1 MTKEE
6 YIEDLQTR
14 ATQKDLDDSQY
25 AWGDALFTL
34 RDVIGKY
41 CHEFKDVVPDKM
53 FSKFITEDEA
63 LDMAQK
69 YIDNDN
75 LIGLKRFLEGS
86 WLYDGIYKLDKYNE
100 LEDTSQEEMFEV
112 RDKIIQYIKDSD
124 K

>member
-6 YIEDLQTR
+6 HIENLQTM

-34 RDVIGKY
+34 RDVIGNY
-41 CHEFKDVVPDKM
+41 CHEFKDDVPDKM

-63 LDMAQK
+63 TEMAQK

-75 LIGLKRFLEGS
+75 LIGLRRFLVGS
-86 WLYDGIYKLDKYNE
+86 VLYNGIYKLDEHNE
-100 LEDTSQEEMFEV
+100 LEDTTPEEMFEV
-112 RDKIIQYIKDSD
+112 RDKIIQYIRDSD

>member
-6 YIEDLQTR
+6 YIEDLQTM

-41 CHEFKDVVPDKM
+41 CREFKDDVPDKM

-112 RDKIIQYIKDSD
+112 RDKIIQHIKDSD

>member
-6 YIEDLQTR
+6 YIENLQTM

-63 LDMAQK
+63 LDMAQE
-69 YIDNDN
+69 YINDNN
-75 LIGLKRFLEGS
+75 LIGLGRFLAGS
-86 WLYDGIYKLDKYNE
+86 ILYNGIYKLDEHNE
-100 LEDTSQEEMFEV
+100 LEDTTPEEMFEV

>member
-6 YIEDLQTR
+6 YIEHLQED

-34 RDVIGKY
+34 RGIIWGY
-41 CHEFKDVVPDKM
+41 CREFNDDVPDKM
-53 FSKFITEDEA
+53 FRKFITEEEA
-63 LDMAQK
+63 TAMAQK

-75 LIGLKRFLEGS
+75 LIGLRRFLVGS
-86 WLYDGIYKLDKYNE
+86 MLYDGIYKLDENNE
-100 LEDTSQEEMFEV
+100 LEDTSQKEMFEV
-112 RDKIIQYIKDSD
+112 RDKIIQHIKDSD

>member
-6 YIEDLQTR
+6 YIEDLQTM

-41 CHEFKDVVPDKM
+41 CREFKDDVPDKI

-69 YIDNDN
+69 YINDNN
-75 LIGLKRFLEGS
+75 LIGLGRFLAGS
-86 WLYDGIYKLDKYNE
+86 ILYIGIYKLDEHNE
-100 LEDTSQEEMFEV
+100 LEDTTPEEMFEV
-112 RDKIIQYIKDSD
+112 RDKIIQYIQDSD

>member
-6 YIEDLQTR
+6 YIEDLQTM

-41 CHEFKDVVPDKM
+41 CREFKDDVPDKI

-86 WLYDGIYKLDKYNE
+86 WLYDSIYKLDKYNE

-112 RDKIIQYIKDSD
+112 RDKIIQHIKDSD